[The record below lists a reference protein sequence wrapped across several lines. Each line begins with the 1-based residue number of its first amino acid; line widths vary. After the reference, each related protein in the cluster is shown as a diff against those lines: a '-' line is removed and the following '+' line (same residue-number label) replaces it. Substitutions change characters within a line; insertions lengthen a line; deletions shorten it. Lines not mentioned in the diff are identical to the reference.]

1 MREGAVR
8 DFVVWSSGVIK
19 NRLYVAEKGTRQTA
33 WPHGEGP
40 SRPRSV
46 QWPGLCLRNMASV
59 VPLGFQGGQTETIS
73 VGSLREVEGR
83 SAKDSIQPSRIS
95 IGDPFERGLAERPP
109 EGMDERER
117 RQDR

>member
-1 MREGAVR
+1 MARSLPEEYGLGS
-8 DFVVWSSGVIK
+8 SSG
-19 NRLYVAEKGTRQTA
+19 L
-33 WPHGEGP
+33 
-40 SRPRSV
+40 PR
-46 QWPGLCLRNMASV
+46 
-59 VPLGFQGGQTETIS
+59 GQTETIS